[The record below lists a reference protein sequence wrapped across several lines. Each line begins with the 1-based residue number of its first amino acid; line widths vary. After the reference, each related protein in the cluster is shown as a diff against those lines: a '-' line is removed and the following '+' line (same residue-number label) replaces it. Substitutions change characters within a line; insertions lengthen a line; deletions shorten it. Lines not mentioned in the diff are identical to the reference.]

1 MTSRLVRSE
10 KNAIASI
17 ATWVK
22 ANVVSAYPNWSFTN
36 QNYEQAWGQ
45 SPVISVTQRPMP
57 ELLTGFFGD
66 YIGKSAGGTDQ
77 WGTIHQFMLEFNLM
91 AVDDDVNRGAEQQ
104 VGLMREKLWDQLW
117 YAGQLDENSNALAP
131 NIQLLDFDTNPS
143 SPQPTG
149 SYIWWP
155 NEETNTWMET
165 PLKVDSSDLM
175 KKRIQVMVRFRW
187 ISFRQPGE

>member
-1 MTSRLVRSE
+1 MNVRLTRSE

-17 ATWVK
+17 YSWMN
-22 ANVVSAYPNWSFTN
+22 ANVMNQLPGWGFTT

-45 SPVISVTQRPMP
+45 SPVLSVTQRPMP
-57 ELLTGFFGD
+57 ELLTAFFD
-66 YIGKSAGGTDQ
+66 DNIGKSLGGTWQ
-77 WGTIHQFMLEFNLM
+77 YGTIHQFMLEFNVM

-104 VGLMREKLWDQLW
+104 VRLAREVLWDAFW
-117 YAGQLDENSNALAP
+117 YAGQTSDTNYIMP
-131 NIQLLDFDTNPS
+131 NIQLLDFDTNPGN
-143 SPQPTG
+143 PQPTG

-165 PLKVDSSDLM
+165 PYMADPQDLM
-175 KKRIQVMVRFRW
+175 KKRIQMMVRFRW